1 MGLLLNK
8 GGFVMSKK
16 ETLTLVS
23 DIELKEGEQIT
34 EETLDELS
42 NGKEENE
49 NE

>member
-1 MGLLLNK
+1 MN
-8 GGFVMSKK
+8 KK
-16 ETLTLVS
+16 ENCSLLP
-23 DIELKEGEQIT
+23 DIELKEGEKIT